1 MNKKELE
8 QENKFLKEEVEKWIK
23 ECDAR
28 IEQANNVIKSFQE
41 DIRNYCKLYWETLR
55 ENERLKKDC
64 LILSEQLSKKED

>member
-8 QENKFLKEEVEKWIK
+8 QENKQLKEDVEKWIK

-28 IEQANNVIKSFQE
+28 IEQANNVIKPLQE
-41 DIRNYCKLYWETLR
+41 SIRNYCKLYWDVLR